1 MSVQLDWKYKN
12 LKFQK
17 VKMKSSA
24 CHNCDYFND
33 THKTCMLDESSVN
46 EFFDTCSCY
55 ARERFKIGDKVQ
67 VAFKGRIVNTEI
79 VEVVGDGVNVR
90 YATTVGNNR
99 IYKQTFAPK
108 EIKRIE

>member
-12 LKFQK
+12 LKFK
-17 VKMKSSA
+17 KIKMKSCA
-24 CHNCDYFND
+24 CHNCDYFCD
-33 THKTCMLDESSVN
+33 THKQCLLDCSSVN

-67 VAFKGRIVNTEI
+67 VAFKGRIVNNEI
-79 VEVVGDGVNVR
+79 VEVVGADDNVR

-99 IYKQTFAPK
+99 IYKQTFAPN
-108 EIKRIE
+108 EIKLIE